1 MSDPRPWLDPIGLA
15 YARNF
20 DEVETARSQF
30 EQQRARILDRLRD
43 VTQDAW
49 KGAATALDGPPARED
64 GWDTWSITEAWTA
77 VRQSVGR
84 KQHGQSGVSVGLG
97 HDACFA
103 AAGGA
108 CFGFGAY
115 AHFAMSP
122 ERFAKVRADLAAVA
136 RAHHAAVD
144 YDADE
149 RIAYVRCAWI
159 RPADD
164 GFDLATF
171 EARVQPLP
179 EMFTAVDQAL
189 ASAYHRSKRA

>member
-30 EQQRARILDRLRD
+30 EQQRARVLDRLRD
-43 VTQDAW
+43 VTRAAW
-49 KGAATALDGPPARED
+49 ASAATALDGPPARED
-64 GWDTWSITEAWTA
+64 GWDTWSITGAWTA

-115 AHFAMSP
+115 VYFAMSP
-122 ERFAKVRADLAAVA
+122 GRFEKTCAALVTA
-136 RAHHAAVD
+136 AQPHDAAVD
-144 YDADE
+144 YDPDG

-179 EMFTAVDQAL
+179 EQFTTLDRAL
-189 ASAYHRSKRA
+189 AAAYEQSKRA